1 MKARELENLTLE
13 ELQKKLK
20 ESRQELF
27 NLRFQL
33 STGQLKNYSRIKI
46 VKRDIARILTAMKIK
61 ESEAVSENKGGN
73 N

>member
-46 VKRDIARILTAMKIK
+46 VKRDIARILTAMKLK